1 MNLILNG
8 KQILKAI
15 KFSLKNVQNLKNTVK
30 GILWFCNKMPNKKP
44 EDPTEVLTWKV
55 SLPLM
60 ANKAMNQLITTS
72 IDKGMIKN
80 EEEHTINF
88 VRDIIVG
95 FVLVTHYHCLMV
107 IENKSS

>member
-1 MNLILNG
+1 
-8 KQILKAI
+8 
-15 KFSLKNVQNLKNTVK
+15 
-30 GILWFCNKMPNKKP
+30 MPNKKP

-95 FVLVTHYHCLMV
+95 KIGSVTHYHYRRVL
-107 IENKSS
+107 EKKTSSIPTFD